1 MKCGKNVLSLW
12 INFFFFNVSMVFW
25 SCSLFW
31 SSFSIFFYSVHN
43 GSVVAISRYCPTFF
57 SGIARIS
64 RQRYIATC
72 LGITILELLFIS
84 AKIGSTHY
92 IKMLCYHRNNV
103 VCSNLFIFIWCDDIL
118 QSLLGK
124 FKGNLF
130 FFFSSFA

>member
-12 INFFFFNVSMVFW
+12 INFFFNVSMVFW

-31 SSFSIFFYSVHN
+31 SSFSIFSTPCIT
-43 GSVVAISRYCPTFF
+43 VVWSRFPRYCPTFF
-57 SGIARIS
+57 QRD
-64 RQRYIATC
+64 RQNFTAKIHC
-72 LGITILELLFIS
+72 HLSWHHDLGTSFIS
-84 AKIGSTHY
+84 TKIGSTY

-103 VCSNLFIFIWCDDIL
+103 VCSNLFIFIRCDDIL

-130 FFFSSFA
+130 FSPSFA